1 MIWLM
6 VAIMFAGSAFT
17 LCCAIYG
24 ILKLRKNS
32 LENYERKT
40 LICAAGVPALNAAAM
55 LAPNEKS
62 ALFLFGLYNICETCT
77 ALCLLLFVRRYMG
90 ITRSLGKVKKLI
102 YVAAIID
109 AILMLVNPF
118 FSFLFK
124 VEPYYDKWGSAFFR
138 SVDLMPPYYF
148 HAVMNTLVMLAILAM
163 LLKRMIMAPKAYII
177 KYSSIFLS
185 LVVITFFGTLY
196 TFFDLKFDYSLILYP
211 IVVFSIFYFSL
222 IYVPR
227 GLMERL
233 MFFTVANMKDGIVCM
248 DIDSKIVHANKA
260 AKDFC
265 EADFDI
271 QTLDNQVK
279 KWLIENIDPNC
290 SVHIWEIK
298 RRIDGQKHY
307 FTIEYHRIYDSS
319 VKYLGCFFLIHDRTE
334 EYIKYTAEK
343 YKATHDMLTGLYN
356 KECFFECVKNQL
368 NSDPETG
375 YYIIVTDVKNFKIVN
390 DVFGVEAGD
399 RLLKKISEITSQFGG
414 NDCIYGR
421 LTGDRFAICMPKSKF
436 SEEELLET
444 YSAVDSFLE
453 SAAFKTNI
461 HIGVYEVTDRSLRV
475 SIMCDRANLA
485 IKKIKDSYRSFVAY
499 YDNELRES
507 FISEHKVISEFEKAI
522 DGDHF
527 QPYIQPQ
534 IASNGNITGGEILVR
549 WIHPKEG
556 MIPPDK
562 FIKLLEQTGLIGRL
576 DKHMWELACVQ
587 LKRWTE
593 MGFTESY
600 LSVNISQKDFYLL
613 DVYATMISL
622 VNKYDISPKRL
633 HLEITETA
641 IMDNPKAQ
649 LELIAKLRDCGFIVE
664 IDDFGSG
671 YSSLN
676 MLKEIEADVLKIDM
690 GFLKKT
696 DNQQKSQIIL
706 KMIISLAKALN
717 MGVITEGVE
726 TMEQVKFLEEYGC
739 DIYQGYYFAKPIP
752 VKDFENTYLNKRFRI
767 DLLGNRRKAK

>member
-1 MIWLM
+1 MFMIWFM
-6 VAIMFAGSAFT
+6 IAIMFTGSAFT

-24 ILKLRKNS
+24 ILKMREDP
-32 LENYERKT
+32 LEIYERKM

-55 LAPNEKS
+55 LAPTEKS
-62 ALFLFGLYNICETCT
+62 ALVLFGLYNICETCT

-90 ITRSLGKVKKLI
+90 ITRSLGKIKRLI
-102 YVAAIID
+102 YVAAAID
-109 AILMLVNPF
+109 AVMMLVNPF
-118 FSFLFK
+118 FNFLFK
-124 VEPYYDKWGSAFFR
+124 VEPYYDKWGTLFYR
-138 SVDLMPPYYF
+138 SSHMMPPYYF
-148 HAVMNTLVMLAILAM
+148 HATLTTIIIIANLAM
-163 LLKRMIMAPKAYII
+163 LLRRMIIAPKAYVI
-177 KYSSIFLS
+177 KYSSVFLS
-185 LVVITFFGTLY
+185 LATIVSIGTLY
-196 TFFDLKFDYSLILYP
+196 IYLDLKFDYSLMLYP
-211 IVVFSIFYFSL
+211 LVVFLIFYFSL

-233 MFFTVANMKDGIVCM
+233 MFFTVANMKDGIVCI

-265 EADFDI
+265 EAEIDI
-271 QTLDNQVK
+271 QTLDNQVR
-279 KWLIENIDPNC
+279 KWLIEDIDPNI
-290 SVHIWEIK
+290 SVHIWETT
-298 RRIDGQKHY
+298 RRINGQKHY

-334 EYIKYTAEK
+334 EYIKYKTEK

-356 KECFFECVKNQL
+356 MECFCECVRDQL
-368 NSDPETG
+368 NNDPETG
-375 YYIIVTDVKNFKIVN
+375 YYIIVTDVKNFKMVN

-399 RLLKKISEITSQFGG
+399 RLLKKISEITAQFGG
-414 NDCIYGR
+414 SDCIYGR
-421 LTGDRFAICMPKSKF
+421 LTGDRFSICMPKSRF

-453 SAAFKTNI
+453 GAAFKTHI

-475 SIMCDRANLA
+475 SVMCDHANLA

-507 FISEHKVISEFEKAI
+507 FINEHKVISEFEKAI
-522 DGDHF
+522 EDNQF

-534 IASNGNITGGEILVR
+534 IASNGNIMGGEALVR

-562 FIKLLEQTGLIGRL
+562 FIKLFEQTGLISRL
-576 DKHMWELACVQ
+576 DTLMWEFACIQ
-587 LKRWTE
+587 LKRWTDI
-593 MGFTESY
+593 GLTESY
-600 LSVNISQKDFYLL
+600 ISVNISQKDFYLL
-613 DVYATMISL
+613 DVYNTMINL

-641 IMDNPKAQ
+641 IMDNPEAQ
-649 LELIAKLRDCGFIVE
+649 LELITKLRNCGFIVE

-690 GFLKKT
+690 GFLKKS
-696 DNQQKSQIIL
+696 DHQHKSQVIL
-706 KMIISLAKALN
+706 KMIIGLAKSLK
-717 MGVITEGVE
+717 MEVITEGVE
-726 TMEQVKFLEEYGC
+726 TMDQVKFLAEYGC
-739 DIYQGYYFAKPIP
+739 DIYQGYYFAKPMTINE
-752 VKDFENTYLNKRFRI
+752 FETTYLNKRFRI
-767 DLLGNRRKAK
+767 

>member
-1 MIWLM
+1 MIWFM
-6 VAIMFAGSAFT
+6 VAIMIFGSAFT
-17 LCCAIYG
+17 LCCTIYG
-24 ILKLRKNS
+24 MVKLRGNP
-32 LENYERKT
+32 LEKFERKA

-62 ALFLFGLYNICETCT
+62 ALLLFGLYNICETCT
-77 ALCLLLFVRRYMG
+77 ALFLLSFARQYMG
-90 ITRSLGKVKKLI
+90 ITKPLGKVKKLVFI
-102 YVAAIID
+102 AAAVD
-109 AILMLVNPF
+109 AVMFLINPL
-118 FSFLFK
+118 FSFSFK
-124 VEPYYDKWGSAFFR
+124 VEPYYDKWGSAFYR
-138 SVDLMPPYYF
+138 TSHIMPPYYF
-148 HAVMNTLVMLAILAM
+148 HAALTMLIIIAILAM
-163 LLKRMIMAPKAYII
+163 LLRRMIIAPKAYVI
-177 KYSSIFLS
+177 KYSSVFIS
-185 LVVITFFGTLY
+185 LAAIAAIGMLY
-196 TFFDLKFDYSLILYP
+196 IYLDLKFDYSLTLYP
-211 IVVFSIFYFSL
+211 VVAFMIFYFSL

-233 MFFTVANMKDGIVCM
+233 MFFTVANMKDGIVCI

-265 EADFDI
+265 EAESDI
-271 QTLDNQVK
+271 RTLDNQVK
-279 KWLIENIDPNC
+279 KWLSEDIDPNI
-290 SVHIWEIK
+290 SVHIWETQ
-298 RRIDGQKHY
+298 RDIDGQNHY
-307 FTIEYHRIYDSS
+307 FMLEYHRIYDSS

-334 EYIKYTAEK
+334 EYVRYTAEK

-356 KECFFECVKNQL
+356 KEYFCERVNDRL
-368 NSDPETG
+368 NNDAETG

-399 RLLKKISEITSQFGG
+399 RLLKRISGITSELGG
-414 NDCIYGR
+414 VDCIYGR
-421 LTGDRFAICMPKSKF
+421 LTGDRFAICMPKSRF
-436 SEEELLET
+436 SEEELLEK
-444 YSAVDSFLE
+444 YSAVDSFLDV
-453 SAAFKTNI
+453 AAFKTHI

-475 SIMCDRANLA
+475 SVMCDRANLA

-507 FISEHKVISEFEKAI
+507 FISEHKIISEFEKAI
-522 DGDHF
+522 AGNQF

-534 IASNGNITGGEILVR
+534 IASNGNIMGGEALVR

-562 FIKLLEQTGLIGRL
+562 FIKFFEQTGLISRL
-576 DKHMWELACVQ
+576 DKLMWELACAQ
-587 LKRWTE
+587 LRRWTE
-593 MGFTESY
+593 MGLTNSY

-613 DVYATMISL
+613 DVYNTMISL
-622 VNKYDISPKRL
+622 VNRYDISPKRL

-696 DNQQKSQIIL
+696 DHQQKSQVIL
-706 KMIISLAKALN
+706 KMIIGLAKSLE
-717 MGVITEGVE
+717 MEVITEGVE
-726 TMEQVKFLEEYGC
+726 TRDQVNFLAEYGC
-739 DIYQGYYFAKPIP
+739 DIYQGYYFAKPMT
-752 VKDFENTYLNKRFRI
+752 VNEFETTYLNKRFRM
-767 DLLGNRRKAK
+767 

>member
-24 ILKLRKNS
+24 ILKLREDP
-32 LENYERKT
+32 LEIYERKA

-55 LAPNEKS
+55 LAQNERT
-62 ALFLFGLYNICETCT
+62 ALILFGLYNICETCT
-77 ALCLLLFVRRYMG
+77 ALCLLLFIRKYMG
-90 ITRSLGKVKKLI
+90 ITRSLGKFKRLI
-102 YVAAIID
+102 YIAAAID
-109 AILMLVNPF
+109 AVMMLINPF

-124 VEPYYDKWGSAFFR
+124 VEPYYDKFGSVFYR
-138 SVDLMPPYYF
+138 SSHMMPSYYY
-148 HAVMNTLVMLAILAM
+148 HAALTTLIIIAILAM
-163 LLKRMIMAPKAYII
+163 LLRRMIIAPKAYVI
-177 KYSSIFLS
+177 KYSSVFLS
-185 LVVITFFGTLY
+185 LAAIAAIGTIYICL
-196 TFFDLKFDYSLILYP
+196 DLKFDYSLMLYP
-211 IVVFSIFYFSL
+211 LVVFLIFYFSL

-233 MFFTVANMKDGIVCM
+233 MFFTVANMKDGIVCI

-260 AKDFC
+260 ARDFC
-265 EADFDI
+265 EADIDI
-271 QTLDNQVK
+271 QTLDNQVR
-279 KWLIENIDPNC
+279 KWLIENIEPNI
-290 SVHIWEIK
+290 SVHVWETK

-356 KECFFECVKNQL
+356 KECFCECVRDRL
-368 NSDPETG
+368 NNDTETG

-399 RLLKKISEITSQFGG
+399 RLLKKISDITAQLGG
-414 NDCIYGR
+414 SDCIYGR
-421 LTGDRFAICMPKSKF
+421 LTGDRFSICMPKSRF

-453 SAAFKTNI
+453 TAAFKTHI

-475 SIMCDRANLA
+475 SVMCDHANLA

-499 YDNELRES
+499 YDSELREN
-507 FISEHKVISEFEKAI
+507 FINEHKVISEFEKAI
-522 DGDHF
+522 ADDQF
-527 QPYIQPQ
+527 QSYIQPQ
-534 IASNGNITGGEILVR
+534 IASNGNIMGGEALVR
-549 WIHPKEG
+549 WVHPKEG

-562 FIKLLEQTGLIGRL
+562 FIKLFEQTGLISRL
-576 DKHMWELACVQ
+576 DKLMWEHACIQ

-613 DVYATMISL
+613 DVYNTMIEL

-641 IMDNPKAQ
+641 IMDNPQAQ
-649 LELIAKLRDCGFIVE
+649 LELIAKLRNCGFIVE

-690 GFLKKT
+690 GFLKKS
-696 DNQQKSQIIL
+696 DHQQKSQVIL
-706 KMIISLAKALN
+706 KMIIGLAKSLE
-717 MGVITEGVE
+717 MEVITEGVE
-726 TMEQVKFLEEYGC
+726 TLDQVKFLEEYGC
-739 DIYQGYYFAKPIP
+739 DIYQGYYFAKPMT
-752 VKDFENTYLNKRFRI
+752 VNEFETTFLNKRFRI
-767 DLLGNRRKAK
+767 